1 MDLLRIEDLH
11 VEVAGK
17 EVLKG
22 VDLSIPQ
29 GELHALFGPNGSGK
43 STLIKAVMGFSDYR
57 ITRGTVLFKDR
68 EVNELSID
76 QRAKMGI
83 GIALQHPPSLSGITL
98 EKLMEI
104 TSNGDMDEEL
114 VKKMKLER
122 FLEREANVG
131 FSGGEAKRAE
141 LAQMVSMKP
150 QLTLLDEPESGVD
163 VENVYLVAKAI
174 ECILGRGGVC
184 EKMPIKDR
192 KRSALMIT
200 HTGEVLRFL
209 NADKGHVMVDGVIGC
224 SGNPMEILERVR
236 DVGYEECVICPTCK

>member
-1 MDLLRIEDLH
+1 MDLLRIENLH

-22 VDLSIPQ
+22 VNLNIPE

-43 STLIKAVMGFSDYR
+43 STLIKAVMGFSDYTV
-57 ITRGTVLFKDR
+57 TRGTIFFQGKKLNDLTVD
-68 EVNELSID
+68 E
-76 QRAKMGI
+76 RARMGL

-98 EKLMEI
+98 KNLMEV
-104 TSNGDMDEEL
+104 TSKGKVDGDL
-114 VKKMKLER
+114 VEKMKLER
-122 FLEREANVG
+122 FMEREANVG

-150 QLTLLDEPESGVD
+150 ELTLLDEPESGVD

-184 EKMPIKDR
+184 DKIPIKDR

-209 NADKGHVMVDGVIGC
+209 NADKGHVMVDGMIGC
-224 SGNPMEILERVR
+224 SGNPLEILERVR
-236 DVGYEECVICPTCK
+236 VVGYEECVICPTCR